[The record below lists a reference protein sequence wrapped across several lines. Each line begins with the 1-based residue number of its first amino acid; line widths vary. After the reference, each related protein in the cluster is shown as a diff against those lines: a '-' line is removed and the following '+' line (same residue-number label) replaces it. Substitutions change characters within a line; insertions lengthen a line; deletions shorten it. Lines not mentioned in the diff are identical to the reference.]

1 MLCKSSEKLQQSL
14 LESGDGSQVMRD
26 HSIAIDEDE
35 NERETGG
42 IALDTV
48 PAGSSRNN
56 NTVNDRKRKF
66 PSFRQFTAAGGEE
79 MKRKISPIERWVTLT
94 VKELY
99 LVKKVI
105 EIEVVIKKKKQP
117 GFYVELESRDGD
129 LKNVWISEM
138 IREGLDKFA
147 IEEGDTYIMP
157 LGLRESKENPGQ
169 TYHNF
174 AIQSVKDN

>member
-42 IALDTV
+42 IALDSV

-66 PSFRQFTAAGGEE
+66 PSFQQFNMYY
-79 MKRKISPIERWVTLT
+79 MKNCMKMFLSQNRNTVALT
-94 VKELY
+94 MTFSVGVEDDDNIDSIGLY
-99 LVKKVI
+99 
-105 EIEVVIKKKKQP
+105 
-117 GFYVELESRDGD
+117 
-129 LKNVWISEM
+129 
-138 IREGLDKFA
+138 
-147 IEEGDTYIMP
+147 T
-157 LGLRESKENPGQ
+157 
-169 TYHNF
+169 
-174 AIQSVKDN
+174 